1 MSWCH
6 HSLLKKDLQPSA
18 ILDRAFWINEKYF
31 ILRKICI
38 NQSNHDRKKDIK
50 GCLKI
55 RKYEISR
62 ELSLLNIHLN
72 TKSAIWSF

>member
-1 MSWCH
+1 M
-6 HSLLKKDLQPSA
+6 
-18 ILDRAFWINEKYF
+18 IEKL
-31 ILRKICI
+31 I
-38 NQSNHDRKKDIK
+38 SVK

-72 TKSAIWSF
+72 TESAIWAFFFFSNQTLKGLFHTNSYNIINEMLMN